1 MVFKLQQILDEKN
14 NIHSVSFISSWDEPT
29 SWSSNFTTITYH
41 QRTWWTY
48 FDTQWIKDTTWQ
60 RRLRL
65 LSHGRAYIHFNESSL
80 RELDE
85 SRSCRSCDQFVGG
98 SQIKY
103 IIKNEELPKT
113 VNFVYTG
120 NVSRPSYDIPKEWLC
135 CCLEYGFTQK
145 DIACISQV
153 SERTVPRRINQFELH
168 NDCWRTQT

>member
-103 IIKNEELPKT
+103 IIKNEELSVGRRTIFQKNGCVVVVWSTALHRKT
-113 VNFVYTG
+113 LH
-120 NVSRPSYDIPKEWLC
+120 VSHKSVKELF
-135 CCLEYGFTQK
+135 LDE
-145 DIACISQV
+145 
-153 SERTVPRRINQFELH
+153 
-168 NDCWRTQT
+168 